1 MNKLAKNTKD
11 NERKISAMH
20 IKGKIELSNVY
31 YSYPTTPD
39 QVILKDI
46 SFTVYPGQQ
55 LALVGYFRSGK
66 NTIIQLLTN
75 FYDVEDG
82 KGEILIIVMLQVII
96 IEEQKKDISLT
107 VEHKETKKM
116 LFKSGYEF

>member
-1 MNKLAKNTKD
+1 MNIKD
-11 NERKISAMH
+11 
-20 IKGKIELSNVY
+20 KIELRNAY
-31 YSYPTTPD
+31 YSYPTRQD
-39 QVILKDI
+39 KVILKDI
-46 SFTVYPGQQ
+46 SFTIYPGQQ
-55 LALVGYFRSGK
+55 LALEGYSGSGK
-66 NTIIQLLTN
+66 NTIIQLLTR
-75 FYDVEDG
+75 FYDVEDD

>member
-1 MNKLAKNTKD
+1 MN
-11 NERKISAMH
+11 
-20 IKGKIELSNVY
+20 IKGKIKLRNVY
-31 YSYPTTPD
+31 YSDPTTPD

-46 SFTVYPGQQ
+46 SFIVYPGQQ
-55 LALVGYFRSGK
+55 LALEGYSGSGK
-66 NTIIQLLTN
+66 NTIIRLLTR

-116 LFKSGYEF
+116 LFKCVDEF